1 MCYFIVM
8 KGCYVLLVELRR
20 DMRIIVG
27 KLGSL
32 TFTRGYYAYVGSAMN
47 SIEARVKRHISSH
60 KRRRW
65 HIDYLLEH
73 GRVVAIY
80 YRESKYRCEC
90 ELADGLRSKFES
102 IHKFGATDCR
112 CGGHLFYNNDLYEL
126 VHSIK
131 GMGLKQYMV

>member
-8 KGCYVLLVELRR
+8 KGCYVLLVELPR
-20 DMRIIVG
+20 DIRITVG
-27 KLGSL
+27 KLGKL

-47 SIEARVKRHISSH
+47 NIEVRVKRHISSH
-60 KRRRW
+60 KRKRW

-73 GRVVAIY
+73 GRIVAIY

-90 ELADGLRSKFES
+90 ELADGLRSKFEP

-112 CGGHLFYNNDLYEL
+112 CGGHLFYNRNLYEL
-126 VHSIK
+126 VQLIEE
-131 GMGLKQYMV
+131 MGLKQYTG